1 MIAIVNVQTVLLMK
15 IARFLNVLRVTV
27 VKENALSW
35 QAKSLNLAFVQ
46 SKKWVSETRKFIMF
60 SIMFIIHYVL
70 KPMTFQCRSRPRLI
84 I

>member
-46 SKKWVSETRKFIMF
+46 SKKWVSETRN
-60 SIMFIIHYVL
+60 VL